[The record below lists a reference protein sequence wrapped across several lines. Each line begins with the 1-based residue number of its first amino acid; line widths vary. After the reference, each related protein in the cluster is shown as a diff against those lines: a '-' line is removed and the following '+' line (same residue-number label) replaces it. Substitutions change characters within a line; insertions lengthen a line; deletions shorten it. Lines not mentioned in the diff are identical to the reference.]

1 MKSVVTLIVSGLL
14 VSVLISATVWAQ
26 GTAQISGTVKDQS
39 GAVLP
44 GVEVTAT
51 QTDTGIAR
59 SAVTN
64 ETGSYVLPN
73 LAVGPYKVDAALSGF
88 RTYVQSGIVL
98 QVGSNPVINPV
109 LEVGQVSEQVEVQ
122 ANAAMVETRNA
133 GVGQV
138 IENQRILELPLN
150 GRQVTELITL
160 AGAAVQTGS
169 TRNNNSGNVGGSPFI
184 SVGGGLGFGVAYVLD
199 GANHLNF
206 INATA
211 MPLPF
216 PDALQEFKVETS
228 GLGAQYG
235 KETAVNSVTKSG
247 TNELHGS
254 LFEFLRNDLFNAR
267 NYFAAKG
274 STLKRNQ
281 FGGTFGG
288 PVKQNKLFFFA
299 GYQGTTIREDPANLE
314 AFLPTASV
322 LAGDWNAFTSPACNA
337 GRSIALR
344 GAFVN
349 NRIDPATYSR
359 PALNIV
365 SRLNQIGP
373 EPCGKVT
380 FGRRNVTDEN
390 QFVGKV
396 DYQWSAKQSLF
407 GRYVATTLN
416 LAVPAQFSPGN
427 LLTTTVTGQDNLA
440 QSFTLGDTYLF
451 SGNTVNSFRLS
462 FNRVHAVVLGPE
474 VFSACDAGVR
484 MYCGG
489 FEKSISLN
497 VTGGFV
503 LGARFIPRN
512 GNNYDHWTGTSYQIG
527 DDLSLISGNHQ
538 FALGGNVMQG
548 RHVEKYLWFAIG
560 LMSFTGQ
567 ATNLGLADF
576 MTGQLS
582 QLTTAGVV
590 HHSVNHNQV
599 ALYGSDTWKVVPRLT
614 MNYGL
619 RWEPYLPQV
628 MTNGRAYNFDYARFQ
643 QGIKSTV
650 FKNAPA
656 GFTYIGDPGFPGK
669 SGINK
674 RWGQFAPRIGL
685 AWDVNGDGRTSI
697 RASYAYGYD
706 FVGALWREDY
716 SSAAPW
722 TNNTTITGVPFDDPW
737 RGFPGGNPFPVSL
750 GADARFSPYTMF
762 QAVPQN
768 MRTPSTSSWNLSVQ
782 RQIAAD
788 WLVSANYIGTQATH
802 IWSQQALN
810 PAIYFPGGPCTIRG
824 ITYNPCSSTANTNER
839 RRLSLE
845 RPLDGQFI
853 GPLSIV
859 DDGGTQSYHGLLLN
873 VQRRA
878 ARGVT
883 VGTNYTFSH
892 CIGDYAD
899 LTTQGPDANETY
911 TVPTNRDADRGNCNT
926 DRRHILNMTAVAE
939 SPTFGGPTL
948 RAVVSG
954 WRLSGI
960 YRWSSGAPMT
970 VITGTDRALNGIVF
984 QRADQVL
991 GNPYGDKSGR
1001 PLTNWLNPA
1010 AFLPPAI
1017 GAIGNV
1023 GRNSVVAPAVWS
1035 FDLAL
1040 SRTFRVS
1047 ENNRLE
1053 ARAEAYNITNSFRP
1067 TFPVSGSGQGQFN
1080 QTLATNTFGQI
1091 RQSLDPRILQF
1102 ALKYVF

>member
-1 MKSVVTLIVSGLL
+1 MKRSVLATVSGLL
-14 VSVLISATVWAQ
+14 VSVLCAAPVWAQ

-44 GVEVTAT
+44 GVEVTAMHVE
-51 QTDTGIAR
+51 TGISR
-59 SAVTN
+59 NTVTN

-73 LAVGPYKVDAALSGF
+73 LAVGPYRLEAALPGF
-88 RTYVQSGIVL
+88 RTYVQTGIVL
-98 QVGSNPVINPV
+98 QVGSSPVVNPV
-109 LEVGQVSEQVEVQ
+109 LGLGQVSEQVEVQ
-122 ANAAMVETRNA
+122 ANAAMVETRNS
-133 GVGQV
+133 GVGHV

-150 GRQVTELITL
+150 GRGVTELITL
-160 AGAAVQTGS
+160 SGAAVQTGS
-169 TRNNNSGNVGGSPFI
+169 TRNNNSGQVGGSPFI
-184 SVGGGLGFGVAYVLD
+184 SVGGGLGFGVAYSLD

-206 INATA
+206 INGST
-211 MPLPF
+211 MPIPF

-228 GLGAQYG
+228 GLGAQHG
-235 KETAVNSVTKSG
+235 KETTVNSVTKSG
-247 TNELHGS
+247 TNEFHGN
-254 LFEFLRNDLFNAR
+254 LFEFVRNDLFNAR
-267 NYFAAKG
+267 NYFATKG

-288 PVKQNKLFFFA
+288 PMKQNKLFFFGA
-299 GYQGTTIREDPANLE
+299 FQRTTIREDPADLR

-322 LAGDWNAFTSPACNA
+322 LAGDWNAFTSAICNA
-337 GRSIALR
+337 GRTIALR
-344 GAFVN
+344 APFIN

-359 PALNIV
+359 PALNILN
-365 SRLNQIGP
+365 RLNQIGP
-373 EPCGKVT
+373 EPCGEVT
-380 FGRRNVTDEN
+380 YGRRNVTDEN
-390 QFVGKV
+390 QIVGKV
-396 DYQWSAKQSLF
+396 DYQWSPKQSIF
-407 GRYVATTLN
+407 GRYVATTLDIG
-416 LAVPAQFSPGN
+416 VPAALNPGN
-427 LLTTTVTGQDNLA
+427 LLNTTVTGQDNLA
-440 QSFTLGDTYLF
+440 QSFALGDTYLF
-451 SGNTVNSFRLS
+451 SANTVNAFRLS

-474 VFSACDAGVR
+474 VFSACDVGVR

-489 FEKSISLN
+489 FEKSIDLAI
-497 VTGGFV
+497 TGGFTV
-503 LGARFIPRN
+503 GARFIPRTN
-512 GNNYDHWTGTSYQIG
+512 NNYDHWTGTNYQIG
-527 DDLSLISGNHQ
+527 DDLSLVQGNHQ
-538 FALGGNVMQG
+538 FVFGGNVMQG

-599 ALYGSDTWKVVPRLT
+599 ALYATDTWKAIPRLT
-614 MNYGL
+614 LNYGL

-628 MTNGRAYNFDYARFQ
+628 MTNGRAYNFDHAKFQ

-656 GFTYIGDPGFPGK
+656 GFTYTGDPGFPGK
-669 SGINK
+669 SGIDK
-674 RWGQFAPRIGL
+674 RWAQFAPRIGL
-685 AWDVNGDGRTSI
+685 AWDVKGDGRTSI

-706 FVGALWREDY
+706 FVAALWREDY

-737 RGFPGGNPFPVSL
+737 RGFPGGDPFPVSL

-782 RQIAAD
+782 KQIAED
-788 WLVSANYIGTQATH
+788 WLVSASYIGTQATH
-802 IWSQQALN
+802 IWAQQALT
-810 PAIYFPGGPCTIRG
+810 PATYIPGGPCTIQG
-824 ITYNPCSSTANTNER
+824 VTYNPSCSTLANTNQR

-845 RPLDGQFI
+845 RPQDGQLI

-859 DDGGTQSYHGLLLN
+859 DDGATQSYNGLLLN

-883 VGTNYTFSH
+883 VGTNYTLSH

-899 LTTQGPDANETY
+899 LTSQGPDANETY
-911 TVPTNRDADRGNCNT
+911 TVPNSRAADRGNCNT

-939 SPTFGGPTL
+939 TPTFGGPTL
-948 RAVVSG
+948 RAAVSG

-970 VITGTDRALNGIVF
+970 VIAGTDRALNGIFF

-991 GNPYGDKSGR
+991 PNPYGDTSGR
-1001 PLTNWLNPA
+1001 PFTNWLNPA
-1010 AFLPPAI
+1010 AFAPPAV

-1023 GRNSVVAPAVWS
+1023 GRNSVVAPGAWS

-1040 SRTFRVS
+1040 SRAFRLS
-1047 ENNRLE
+1047 ETHRLE
-1053 ARAEAYNITNSFRP
+1053 ARAEAYNVTNSFRP
-1067 TFPVSGSGQGQFN
+1067 TLGTGNQAQFN
-1080 QTLATNTFGQI
+1080 QSLATNTFGQI
-1091 RQSLDPRILQF
+1091 RLSLDPRILQF
-1102 ALKYVF
+1102 ALKYAF